1 MSFTDVKIKNRKASY
16 EYEILDKITAG
27 IQLQGTEIKSIRHG
41 NAGINEA
48 FCQIKGDE
56 IFVVN
61 MHIAEYELGTYAN
74 HEPKRVRKLL
84 MHKNEI
90 AKWKKKVNEK
100 GYTLIP
106 TLLFISDNGKAKL
119 NVALS
124 QGKKIHDKRDSI
136 KDRDSKRELDRLKK
150 AF

>member
-1 MSFTDVKIKNRKASY
+1 
-16 EYEILDKITAG
+16 
-27 IQLQGTEIKSIRHG
+27 
-41 NAGINEA
+41 
-48 FCQIKGDE
+48 
-56 IFVVN
+56 